1 MKDAGHDETNK
12 VLDEIEKRIAKE
24 YKQAEK
30 EVTVKLGEYLRK
42 FEIKDELKRRALEN
56 GLITEDEYKQW
67 RIGQVMIGKR
77 WAEMRDTLAQDFTNA
92 SQIAKSIAFDHMP
105 EVYAI
110 NHNYGTFQVE
120 KASLVDTSYT
130 LYDRQALEELVKNG
144 DKFIPAPGRKVTR
157 AINEGKQLAWDR
169 KQVQSVMMQG
179 LLQGESIP
187 KLATRLANAVGES
200 DRKAAVRNARTM
212 TTGVQNAGRIASYDR
227 ANKMG
232 IETKKQ
238 WLAALDSR
246 TRHWHAALD
255 GETVDNDEPFE
266 NEFGKI
272 MYPGDPSADPANI
285 YNCRCTLIASI
296 KGFERDVSDMN
307 LRRDEKLGD
316 MSYEE
321 WKAGK
326 YEQTSDNILKQ
337 DEIAET
343 MQWVYGAEYAKY
355 KNLSSVESEVINQT
369 SFVAASTIEEAQSY
383 AQQFI
388 ETNFMDR
395 TFKGNAD
402 FKGISL
408 EHANEINKA
417 LTNVYGAFPNM
428 KKISGIKVV
437 SPTSAAGK
445 KAFKDGADALFAY
458 DPIQHGIY
466 VNGNVLKN
474 ADTLDKYIKESEEA
488 WNIVKNNLDTLK
500 GSQRDLAERYLN
512 AGRSLVDGETVEG
525 LFTHEMGHHVE
536 WTMLDAKTNNS
547 IGSNMSEYASNISGY
562 ATASKSEYL
571 AESFTAYMKGERDTL
586 DPQFVGYLDS
596 KNIIANLGNDGI
608 IKVKDTLIGRSL
620 GAKAKNYDVEDPATG
635 EIFNFVE
642 GTKIQNSEIFAGY
655 TTKKPLKEEVTHGL
669 TEIYGGTESK
679 WQHCKGNGVIDVYGE
694 ETRAEVHWF
703 QEESVGK
710 VKFKVKEWLE

>member
-1 MKDAGHDETNK
+1 M
-12 VLDEIEKRIAKE
+12 
-24 YKQAEK
+24 
-30 EVTVKLGEYLRK
+30 
-42 FEIKDELKRRALEN
+42 
-56 GLITEDEYKQW
+56 
-67 RIGQVMIGKR
+67 
-77 WAEMRDTLAQDFTNA
+77 
-92 SQIAKSIAFDHMP
+92 
-105 EVYAI
+105 
-110 NHNYGTFQVE
+110 
-120 KASLVDTSYT
+120 
-130 LYDRQALEELVKNG
+130 
-144 DKFIPAPGRKVTR
+144 
-157 AINEGKQLAWDR
+157 
-169 KQVQSVMMQG
+169 
-179 LLQGESIP
+179 
-187 KLATRLANAVGES
+187 
-200 DRKAAVRNARTM
+200 
-212 TTGVQNAGRIASYDR
+212 
-227 ANKMG
+227 
-232 IETKKQ
+232 
-238 WLAALDSR
+238 
-246 TRHWHAALD
+246 
-255 GETVDNDEPFE
+255 
-266 NEFGKI
+266 
-272 MYPGDPSADPANI
+272 
-285 YNCRCTLIASI
+285 
-296 KGFERDVSDMN
+296 
-307 LRRDEKLGD
+307 
-316 MSYEE
+316 
-321 WKAGK
+321 
-326 YEQTSDNILKQ
+326 
-337 DEIAET
+337 
-343 MQWVYGAEYAKY
+343 
-355 KNLSSVESEVINQT
+355 
-369 SFVAASTIEEAQSY
+369 
-383 AQQFI
+383 
-388 ETNFMDR
+388 
-395 TFKGNAD
+395 
-402 FKGISL
+402 
-408 EHANEINKA
+408 
-417 LTNVYGAFPNM
+417 
-428 KKISGIKVV
+428 
-437 SPTSAAGK
+437 
-445 KAFKDGADALFAY
+445 FAY

>member
-1 MKDAGHDETNK
+1 MTDAGHDETNK

-110 NHNYGTFQVE
+110 NHDYGTFQVE

-212 TTGVQNAGRIASYDR
+212 TTGVQNAGRAASYDR

-238 WLAALDSR
+238 WLASLDSR

-272 MYPGDPSADPANI
+272 MFPGDPSADPANI

-296 KGFERDVSDMN
+296 KGFEHDVSDMN
-307 LRRDEKLGD
+307 LRREEKLGD
-316 MSYEE
+316 MSYED
-321 WKAGK
+321 WTAGK

-343 MQWVYGAEYAKY
+343 MQWVYGAEYRKY
-355 KNLSSVESEVINQT
+355 KNLTDTGKDDSIKAEYMEQSSDASIPEKYDGDFSDYNELSLTEAELDVMLTLHKMSE
-369 SFVAASTIEEAQSY
+369 
-383 AQQFI
+383 
-388 ETNFMDR
+388 
-395 TFKGNAD
+395 
-402 FKGISL
+402 
-408 EHANEINKA
+408 
-417 LTNVYGAFPNM
+417 
-428 KKISGIKVV
+428 
-437 SPTSAAGK
+437 
-445 KAFKDGADALFAY
+445 KDGIEHLIVIKDGVASKPYDSGLEGRVKVPDSEMDGSNIKLFHSHTNATPLSQADLQKFTRKNVTSVGVIA
-458 DPIQHGIY
+458 
-466 VNGNVLKN
+466 VNGDTYVVNGYTV
-474 ADTLDKYIKESEEA
+474 ADDEFKEAAESISQEVNSDLLMSEEFLTMT
-488 WNIVKNNLDTLK
+488 ID
-500 GSQRDLAERYLN
+500 QRNYVATRETFYRICRYFEWEMQG
-512 AGRSLVDGETVEG
+512 GRNE
-525 LFTHEMGHHVE
+525 
-536 WTMLDAKTNNS
+536 
-547 IGSNMSEYASNISGY
+547 
-562 ATASKSEYL
+562 
-571 AESFTAYMKGERDTL
+571 
-586 DPQFVGYLDS
+586 
-596 KNIIANLGNDGI
+596 
-608 IKVKDTLIGRSL
+608 
-620 GAKAKNYDVEDPATG
+620 
-635 EIFNFVE
+635 
-642 GTKIQNSEIFAGY
+642 
-655 TTKKPLKEEVTHGL
+655 
-669 TEIYGGTESK
+669 
-679 WQHCKGNGVIDVYGE
+679 
-694 ETRAEVHWF
+694 
-703 QEESVGK
+703 
-710 VKFKVKEWLE
+710 